1 MGGGK
6 MKDIVIDNFTFGYPD
21 KPLFK
26 NFSFVIKSGK
36 INVILGA
43 SGVGK
48 TTLLNAITG
57 LINYE
62 GKISGVP
69 DKISYIFQNDRLIDT
84 ISVYKNL
91 DLVLKNDYKDKSTR
105 RKLIDE
111 MLETLEISD
120 VLKRLPTE
128 ISGGQA
134 QRVQIARAFL
144 YPSDLMIIDEP
155 FKGLDVALKTR
166 LINKFL
172 ELWKKDGRTIIM
184 VTHDVYEALL
194 MGDYVSIISG
204 NPVECVYKT
213 EIAQDKSSRR
223 LTDPYLT
230 KFRDE
235 IIEKII

>member
-1 MGGGK
+1 M
-6 MKDIVIDNFTFGYPD
+6 N
-21 KPLFK
+21 
-26 NFSFVIKSGK
+26 
-36 INVILGA
+36 
-43 SGVGK
+43 
-48 TTLLNAITG
+48 LLKKYSI
-57 LINYE
+57 
-62 GKISGVP
+62 
-69 DKISYIFQNDRLIDT
+69 
-84 ISVYKNL
+84 
-91 DLVLKNDYKDKSTR
+91 DYKDKKTR

-111 MLETLEISD
+111 TLETLEISD
-120 VLKRLPTE
+120 VEKRLPTE

-172 ELWKKDGRTIIM
+172 DLWKIDGRTIIM

-230 KFRDE
+230 RFRDE

>member
-26 NFSFVIKSGK
+26 NFSFDVKAGK

-69 DKISYIFQNDRLIDT
+69 DKISYIFQNDRLIDAV
-84 ISVYKNL
+84 SVYKNL
-91 DLVLKNDYKDKSTR
+91 DLVLKNDYKDKKTR

-111 MLETLEISD
+111 TLETLEISD
-120 VLKRLPTE
+120 VGKRLPTE

-144 YPSDLMIIDEP
+144 YSSDLMIIDEP

-172 ELWKKDGRTIIM
+172 DLWKIDGRTIIM